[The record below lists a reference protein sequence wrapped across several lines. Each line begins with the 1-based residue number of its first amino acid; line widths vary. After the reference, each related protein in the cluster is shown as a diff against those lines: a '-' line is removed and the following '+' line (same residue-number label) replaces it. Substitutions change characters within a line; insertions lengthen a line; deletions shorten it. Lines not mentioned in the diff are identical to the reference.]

1 MLPTSP
7 DRPCRPAFLVSS
19 RHVVFEPAASLVVLA
34 VLCLWEEAKVRR
46 GVFRSA
52 LRSRG
57 SVGEGFRVFRALP
70 MQLTDGGI
78 LIAILVGY
86 RGVDGGRGDVFGFF
100 TFLEHEIQSNDDS
113 FKRTGHSYPEAG
125 ILFRIVSS
133 GVKYIRVIA
142 VLRKVST

>member
-19 RHVVFEPAASLVVLA
+19 RHVVLEPAASLVVLTM
-34 VLCLWEEAKVRR
+34 LCLWEEAKVRR

-70 MQLTDGGI
+70 MQLQDGGI
-78 LIAILVGY
+78 LIVILVGY
-86 RGVDGGRGDVFGFF
+86 RDVNDSYSGVFVFF
-100 TFLEHEIQSNDDS
+100 TFLEHEIQ
-113 FKRTGHSYPEAG
+113 
-125 ILFRIVSS
+125 
-133 GVKYIRVIA
+133 
-142 VLRKVST
+142 